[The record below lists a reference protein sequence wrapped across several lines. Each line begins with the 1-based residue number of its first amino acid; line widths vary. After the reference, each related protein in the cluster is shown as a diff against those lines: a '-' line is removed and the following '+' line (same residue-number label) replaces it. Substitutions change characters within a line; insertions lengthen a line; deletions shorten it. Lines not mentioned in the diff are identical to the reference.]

1 MPGFFEKLHARIEIT
16 NSLLCLGLD
25 PDPSSYP
32 NHFPNFADNPED
44 ALVTWSTGILQVL
57 PEVACVKP
65 NIAFYEQFGVAGLRA
80 LARILEQ
87 LPADIPVLLDAK
99 RGDIGN
105 TAKAYAKAAFED
117 LNVDAI
123 TVNSYLGEDAITPFL
138 EYPGKAVFVLCHT
151 SNPSAAQI
159 QHHGEPAE
167 MLFEHVAQQA
177 SKWGNPEQ
185 LGFVV
190 GATQPEALTRVR
202 ELAPE
207 HWFLAPGVGA
217 QGGQVERALQAG
229 LFQIGQV
236 DKGMIVPVSRGIL
249 YADDSLQAA
258 RELNSS
264 ITAIRTTRTVSPTP
278 SHKTENKAIKSHDDL
293 IRGLIEVEAIQ
304 FGEFTLA
311 SGQTS
316 PIYIDLR
323 RLVASP
329 KLLHLTAQAYAQH
342 INPNKADLV
351 AGVPYGALP
360 IGTAV
365 SLVANLPL
373 VYPRKE
379 VKTHGTK
386 QQVEGKYEAGQHV
399 SVIEDLVTSGGSV
412 LHACEQL
419 EAEGLII
426 SNVIVLID
434 REQGGR
440 DNLEQAGYTLNA
452 VFTITDVLD
461 SLLHQNLMSQADYD
475 SVTSYLAQKG

>member
-1 MPGFFEKLHARIEIT
+1 MPGFFEKLHARIKAT

-25 PDPSSYP
+25 PDPHNYVS
-32 NHFPNFADNPED
+32 HFPNFDDNPEE
-44 ALVTWSTGILQVL
+44 ALVKWATGILQVL

-80 LARILEQ
+80 LTRIVGQ
-87 LPADIPVLLDAK
+87 LPTDIPVLLDAK

-117 LNVDAI
+117 LNADAI
-123 TVNSYLGEDAITPFL
+123 TVNSYLGEDTITPFL
-138 EYPGKAVFVLCHT
+138 DYLGKAVFVLCHT
-151 SNPSAAQI
+151 SNPSAAHI
-159 QHHGEPAE
+159 QHHGEPE
-167 MLFEHVAQQA
+167 QMLFEHVAEQA
-177 SKWGNPEQ
+177 SKWGTPEQ

-217 QGGQVERALQAG
+217 QGGKVEQALQAG
-229 LFQIGQV
+229 LFQHITP
-236 DKGMIVPVSRGIL
+236 DLGMIVPVSRSIL
-249 YADDSLQAA
+249 YADDPVQAA
-258 RELNSS
+258 QELNSS
-264 ITAIRTTRTVSPTP
+264 ITAIRTARTTP
-278 SHKTENKAIKSHDDL
+278 PILCNETANKAANNHDNL
-293 IRGLIEVEAIQ
+293 IHGLIEVGAIQ
-304 FGEFTLA
+304 FGEFTLS

-329 KLLHLTAQAYAQH
+329 KLLNLAANAYAHH
-342 INPNKADLV
+342 INLNETDLV

-365 SLVANLPL
+365 SLVSNLPL

-386 QQVEGKYEAGQHV
+386 RQVEGKYEAGQRV

-412 LHACEQL
+412 LHACKQL
-419 EAEGLII
+419 EAEGLNI

-452 VFTITDVLD
+452 VLTITDVLD
-461 SLLHQNLMSQADYD
+461 SLLSQNLITQTDYD
-475 SVTSYLAQKG
+475 TVTSYLAQKG